1 MNLIYD
7 DHMIIR
13 YGQHHMTIYD
23 GHPKMKQS
31 VEKNICKI
39 TFENLFRILFGK
51 SCFDCLDSKS
61 FLKHIVE
68 SLKIYRQIFQKMK
81 LLKLRE
87 RFLSFCKSS
96 QIKRDLFNL
105 LETWKHRFRFSC
117 KNVFEHIF

>member
-39 TFENLFRILFGK
+39 TFGNLFRVLFGK
-51 SCFDCLDSKS
+51 SCFDCFDCLDSKS

-68 SLKIYRQIFQKMK
+68 NLKIYRQIFLCSETTRTILE
-81 LLKLRE
+81 LLQIVANKK
-87 RFLSFCKSS
+87 RF
-96 QIKRDLFNL
+96 
-105 LETWKHRFRFSC
+105 
-117 KNVFEHIF
+117 V

>member
-39 TFENLFRILFGK
+39 TFEIFFRILFGR

-68 SLKIYRQIFQKMK
+68 NLKIHRQIFLCSETTRTILE
-81 LLKLRE
+81 LLQIVANKK
-87 RFLSFCKSS
+87 RF
-96 QIKRDLFNL
+96 
-105 LETWKHRFRFSC
+105 
-117 KNVFEHIF
+117 V